1 MAGFVKVA
9 TVNDIPEGSFKPF
22 NVRHQRFILAHLDD
36 GFYAVSDECTHDGA
50 PISEGEKYG
59 DDIVCP
65 RHGATF
71 SLKTG
76 EVKAPPAIVPV
87 DTLEVKLDGEDI
99 LVLLD

>member
-1 MAGFVKVA
+1 MSKFVKVA
-9 TVNDIPEGSFKPF
+9 EVDDIPEGSFKPY
-22 NVRHQRFILAHLDD
+22 NIKNQRFIIAHLDD

-50 PISEGEKYG
+50 PISEGERYG

-76 EVKAPPAIVPV
+76 EVKAPPAIVPI
-87 DTLEVKLDGEDI
+87 DTIDVKLEGKDI